1 MGRASAAVGGYPVA
15 GRSLWRVGGWAP
27 LFDWDFTQQSPGA
40 LVLPTGLT
48 FARASSGHTVQTGTS
63 TIVTSGIT
71 SNDIGRIGR
80 LSDSHSRGL
89 FIEPART
96 NFYGRSRSANLAS
109 GTTGA
114 ACTYTTGRTGPDGT
128 ANAIRGQ
135 VASGGYS
142 RFQTLA
148 PVTGNHILST
158 WAAAGLGSGAYQV
171 VGAYAGT
178 TGAAV
183 QGTASAA
190 WGRAAS
196 AAFDYPAASSPT
208 VNPWDGRANTTL
220 GSSAGARDCDLDFV
234 QFEAGKYATSA
245 IVTSGGASATR
256 AAERLTI
263 DSTRATQATVNG
275 RLGFYVRF
283 RAIAALTEMDGSA
296 EGQILCDAG
305 GSPVFGVR
313 IDASSRYIYLN
324 IGSKYSKTANSVI
337 TWSRV
342 STIEMV
348 MELGAGPS
356 DFRWRIDGGSVNIA
370 AFTARNDVLDPIVPS
385 SGLDVLCAGTSWQTP
400 AVLEQATLFVP
411 GRGLF

>member
-1 MGRASAAVGGYPVA
+1 M
-15 GRSLWRVGGWAP
+15 
-27 LFDWDFTQQSPGA
+27 FTWDFTQQSPGA

-135 VASGGYS
+135 VASGAYS
-142 RFQTLA
+142 RFEA
-148 PVTGNHILST
+148 IGPITGNHVLSA
-158 WAAAGLGSGAYQV
+158 WAAQGLGSGARQV
-171 VGAYAGT
+171 VGAYTGT
-178 TGAAV
+178 TGAATG
-183 QGTASAA
+183 GTASAA
-190 WGRAAS
+190 WNRVAS
-196 AAFDYPAASSPT
+196 SAFSYPAGQTAY
-208 VNPWDGRANTTL
+208 VNPWDGRANATL

-234 QFEAGKYATSA
+234 QFEAGKYPTSA
-245 IVTSGGASATR
+245 IITTGSTATR

-283 RAIAALTEMDGSA
+283 RAIGGLTEMDA
-296 EGQILCDAG
+296 TTEGQIL
-305 GSPVFGVR
+305 FGVGTTCSVW
-313 IDASSRYIYLN
+313 ISAASRYI
-324 IGSKYSKTANSVI
+324 IIEDATGSKWSQTANSVI
-337 TWSRV
+337 TWARGDLV
-342 STIEMV
+342 EMV
-348 MELGAGPS
+348 MELGNGVS
-356 DFRWRIDGGSVNIA
+356 NFRWRINGGSVNTA
-370 AFTARNDVLDPIVPS
+370 SFTARNDSLDPIVPS